1 MDYGLDLIMN
11 QSKAK
16 KKKYNLPNTNQTSL
30 LEVIQETISNELDLK
45 HSIPNKTLENI
56 IKMTIDI
63 YKQNTKIPIEKKIE
77 KTEIRLDYVPGEPR
91 KNINLENFKVKDD
104 KKINVE
110 VNKVN

>member
-11 QSKAK
+11 KNKKK

-30 LEVIQETISNELDLK
+30 LEVIKETVSSELNIKD
-45 HSIPNKTLENI
+45 SIPNKTLENV

-91 KNINLENFKVKDD
+91 KNINLENFKVKEE
-104 KKINVE
+104 KKISVE

>member
-11 QSKAK
+11 KNKAK

-30 LEVIQETISNELDLK
+30 LEVIKETVSSELNIKDSIS
-45 HSIPNKTLENI
+45 NKTLENI

-91 KNINLENFKVKDD
+91 KNINLENFKVKEE
-104 KKINVE
+104 KKISVE

>member
-45 HSIPNKTLENI
+45 DSIPNKL
-56 IKMTIDI
+56 
-63 YKQNTKIPIEKKIE
+63 
-77 KTEIRLDYVPGEPR
+77 
-91 KNINLENFKVKDD
+91 
-104 KKINVE
+104 
-110 VNKVN
+110 

>member
-11 QSKAK
+11 KNKAK

-30 LEVIQETISNELDLK
+30 LEVIKETVSSELNIKD
-45 HSIPNKTLENI
+45 SIPNKTLENV

-91 KNINLENFKVKDD
+91 KNINLENFKVKEE
-104 KKINVE
+104 KKISVE